1 MGLFSDEEPS
11 GVLSPKETRKI
22 LKERSG
28 GRGKDERGF
37 LALIRSKN
45 LLVLVIV
52 AMLAYNGYLYFTK
65 DQKIADQGAHQFFD
79 QTLAP
84 QPNASIA
91 KTPQNLPLFYTP
103 DEIYEDYLMKRDG
116 SIAKY
121 NGNYMK
127 VAGNLFAS
135 GSDENG
141 QFVVLT
147 EARAG
152 KVYCYL
158 ASDQENLKDFTG
170 LKPKSRVRAR
180 GLCHGQAVANDPT
193 IVLFSDCTLI
203 KTN

>member
-1 MGLFSDEEPS
+1 MGLFSDDEPS

-45 LLVLVIV
+45 LLILVIV
-52 AMLAYNGYLYFTK
+52 AMLAYNGYIYFTK
-65 DQKIADQGAHQFFD
+65 DQTTADQEASQFFD

-84 QPNASIA
+84 QPNASIV
-91 KTPQNLPLFYTP
+91 KTPQDLPLFYTP
-103 DEIYEDYLMKRDG
+103 DELYEDYLMKRDG

-127 VAGNLFAS
+127 VAGNLSAS

-141 QFVVLT
+141 QFVVLA
-147 EARAG
+147 EARPG

-158 ASDQENLKDFTG
+158 ASDQENLKDFAG

-180 GLCHGQAVANDPT
+180 GLCHGQVVPNDPT
-193 IVLFSDCTLI
+193 IVLFSNCTLI